1 MVSLTFSI
9 TPDDYAKFYT
19 YMMWDGPQNA
29 AKRRRYYIRQLI
41 PPLIF
46 LAAFYYTGLFR
57 RDTQFILLIGGFLVL
72 TMVLSLMNNRN
83 NVRKMAEK
91 IAKDPGNEMMFRE
104 HNLQASDNGLVLQ
117 DPTIETRYQWKAFTK
132 KLESQEYYFLF
143 LNNIQALI
151 IPKRVFTDAGQQA
164 RFDKL
169 LSQHLSLDA
178 EVGHLIKS

>member
-1 MVSLTFSI
+1 
-9 TPDDYAKFYT
+9 
-19 YMMWDGPQNA
+19 
-29 AKRRRYYIRQLI
+29 
-41 PPLIF
+41 
-46 LAAFYYTGLFR
+46 
-57 RDTQFILLIGGFLVL
+57 
-72 TMVLSLMNNRN
+72 
-83 NVRKMAEK
+83 MAEK
-91 IAKDPGNEMMFRE
+91 IARDPGNEMMFRE

-151 IPKRVFTDAGQQA
+151 IPKRVFTDPGQQA

>member
-1 MVSLTFSI
+1 
-9 TPDDYAKFYT
+9 
-19 YMMWDGPQNA
+19 MMWDGPQNA

-57 RDTQFILLIGGFLVL
+57 RDTQFILLIGASLVL

-91 IAKDPGNEMMFRE
+91 IAEIRNEMMFRE

-132 KLESQEYYFLF
+132 NWK
-143 LNNIQALI
+143 AR
-151 IPKRVFTDAGQQA
+151 IPISFP
-164 RFDKL
+164 
-169 LSQHLSLDA
+169 
-178 EVGHLIKS
+178 